1 MNKSALPPS
10 LPFFT
15 EEHELFRQNFR
26 RFIETEV
33 APHADEWEAAGIFD
47 KGLFKRMGELG
58 FFGVRYPEDM
68 GGSGGDVWHTMAMCE
83 EWPKSLMAGVPMAM
97 MVQSD
102 MATPIIG
109 EIGTAEQ
116 KEEFLRPAIAG
127 EKIAAL
133 GVSEPGAGS
142 DVAGMKTVARK
153 DGDDY
158 VISGSKM
165 WITNGTRA
173 DFITLAARTSE
184 SRHGGI
190 SLFTFPTDT
199 KGFEVGKA
207 IKKLGNHSSDTG
219 LLFFDEC
226 RIPKRYLLGEEG
238 HGFMHIMTNF
248 QGERLV
254 GAAMGYAG
262 AQFALDMT
270 IQYCRDRAMFGS
282 NLLGFQV
289 TRHKLVDLQTE
300 IEAARWLTYA
310 AADEFNRVGSGAVKK
325 ISMAKFYAA
334 EVAKK
339 TSDACVQLHGG
350 MGYSEE
356 SFISRYF
363 RDVRLLPI
371 GGGASEVMKEI
382 ISKMMNLG

>member
-1 MNKSALPPS
+1 MASEDRW
-10 LPFFT
+10 FT
-15 EEHELFRQNFR
+15 ESHVMFRREFR
-26 RFIETEV
+26 RFVETEL
-33 APHADEWEAAGIFD
+33 APHADAWEEEEIFPREV
-47 KGLFKRMGELG
+47 FTRMGELG
-58 FFGVRYPEDM
+58 YFGVRYPESM
-68 GGSGGDVWHTMAMCE
+68 GGAGGDIWYTVVMCE
-83 EWPKSLMAGVPMAM
+83 EFPRSLTAGVPMAM

-109 EIGTAEQ
+109 EIGTREQ
-116 KEEFLRPAIAG
+116 IEEFLMPALRG

-184 SRHGGI
+184 SKHGGV
-190 SLFTFPTDT
+190 SLFTFPTNT
-199 KGFEVGKA
+199 PGFSVSKK
-207 IKKLGNHSSDTG
+207 IKKMGNKCSDTAV
-219 LLFFDEC
+219 LYFDEC

-254 GAAMGYAG
+254 GALMGVAG
-262 AQFALDMT
+262 AQFALDNT
-270 IQYCRDRAMFGS
+270 IQYCKDREAFGRP
-282 NLLGFQV
+282 LTGFQV
-289 TRHKLVDLQTE
+289 TRHRMVDLQTE
-300 IEAARWLTYA
+300 IEAARRLTYHA
-310 AADEFNRVGSGAVKK
+310 AELFQERGSGATKE
-325 ISMAKFYAA
+325 ISMAKLYAA
-334 EVAKK
+334 EVAKR
-339 TSDACVQLHGG
+339 TADACVQMQGG
-350 MGYSEE
+350 MGYSDE

-371 GGGASEVMKEI
+371 GGGASEIMREI
-382 ISKMMNLG
+382 LSKLMGL